1 MLVAHYE
8 TNCFLNWT
16 HYKTRKHFLKGMDV
30 PEATIAADWRALLAP
45 RLVLTLCVLLGGVL
59 LHSMNVLI
67 MATLLPSVVA
77 ELGGANLMS
86 WPTTAFVASSIIAAS
101 GTSLVGGRLGNRR
114 AFSAAAVIYAV
125 GAVLCACAPS
135 IDFLIAG
142 RFVQGLGGGLLSA
155 LAYVFVRNVFPEA
168 LWPRVFGLLAGVWSV
183 TVLIGPLIGG
193 VFASYGHWRNA
204 FVAVMAIGCLL
215 SAGALFTLPADKE
228 SAQGG
233 QPDFSGEP
241 CCLDLRRDRAVVGG
255 ERCGWPDDQGHAHH
269 RSCHGIR
276 WDDADRSTSSRP
288 APAERCV
295 FLRSPTGAGLW
306 MVLLMS
312 VGYSPL
318 AIYAP
323 LFLQRLH
330 GLSPL
335 GAGYIVALAS
345 LAWTTAALAVASL
358 SEEWPPRLIVVGPL
372 AMGTGLAGVGLLM
385 APGPVA
391 ALILPIVLIGIGIG
405 SAWAFVLQR
414 VMSGA
419 KGGEEN
425 IAAASA
431 ATVQQAGIALGA
443 AIAGLVANASGLNN
457 GLDPGSVLRASLW
470 VPLALVAAP
479 LAACA
484 IGVRLNLIVPRSPE
498 QDLPAARND

>member
-1 MLVAHYE
+1 MREV
-8 TNCFLNWT
+8 TT
-16 HYKTRKHFLKGMDV
+16 
-30 PEATIAADWRALLAP
+30 EAGWRALLAP

-67 MATLLPSVVA
+67 TATLLPSIVA
-77 ELGGANLMS
+77 ELGGANLMI

-101 GTSLVGGRLGNRR
+101 GTSLVSGRFGNRR
-114 AFSAAAVIYAV
+114 AFSGGAVIYAA

-135 IDFLIAG
+135 IGFVIAG

-155 LAYVFVRNVFPEA
+155 LAYVLVRNAFPEA

-193 VFASYGHWRNA
+193 VFASYGHWRSA
-204 FVAVMAIGCLL
+204 FVTVAGIGCLL
-215 SAGALFTLPADKE
+215 GAGALFTLPADRRSDQAVTRTFPAGRVALICGAIAFL
-228 SAQGG
+228 SAASVATGLAIKAMLITATVVAFVLMMRTDRRATA
-233 QPDFSGEP
+233 PLLPSDAFS
-241 CCLDLRRDRAVVGG
+241 
-255 ERCGWPDDQGHAHH
+255 
-269 RSCHGIR
+269 
-276 WDDADRSTSSRP
+276 
-288 APAERCV
+288 
-295 FLRSPTGAGLW
+295 LRSGTGAGLW
-306 MVLLMS
+306 MILLMS

-330 GLSPL
+330 GVSPL
-335 GAGYIVALAS
+335 GAGYMVALAS
-345 LAWTTAALAVASL
+345 LAWTTAALSVASL
-358 SEEWPPRLIVVGPL
+358 SEEWPPRLIIIGPS
-372 AMGTGLAGVGLLM
+372 AMGAGLAGVGVLM

-391 ALILPIVLIGIGIG
+391 ALNLPIVLIGAGIG
-405 SAWAFVLQR
+405 AAWAFVLQR

-443 AIAGLVANASGLNN
+443 AIAGLVANASGLDN

-484 IGVRLNLIVPRSPE
+484 VGVRLNLMVPRSPE
-498 QDLPAARND
+498 QGLTAARNG

>member
-1 MLVAHYE
+1 M
-8 TNCFLNWT
+8 
-16 HYKTRKHFLKGMDV
+16 
-30 PEATIAADWRALLAP
+30 TIEVGWRALLAP

-67 MATLLPSVVA
+67 TATLLPSVVA

-101 GTSLVGGRLGNRR
+101 GTSLVGGRFGNRR
-114 AFSAAAVIYAV
+114 AFSGGAVIYAA

-135 IDFLIAG
+135 IGFVIAG

-155 LAYVFVRNVFPEA
+155 LAYVLVRNAFPET

-193 VFASYGHWRNA
+193 VFASYGHWRSA
-204 FVAVMAIGCLL
+204 FVTVAGIGCLL
-215 SAGALFTLPADKE
+215 GAGALFNLPADRRSDQAVPRTFPAGRVALICGAIALL
-228 SAQGG
+228 SAASVATGLVIKAMLITATVVAFVLMMRTDRRAAA
-233 QPDFSGEP
+233 PLLPSDVFS
-241 CCLDLRRDRAVVGG
+241 
-255 ERCGWPDDQGHAHH
+255 
-269 RSCHGIR
+269 
-276 WDDADRSTSSRP
+276 
-288 APAERCV
+288 
-295 FLRSPTGAGLW
+295 LRSRTGAGLW
-306 MVLLMS
+306 MILLMS

-330 GLSPL
+330 GVSPL
-335 GAGYIVALAS
+335 GAGYMVALAS

-358 SEEWPPRLIVVGPL
+358 SEEWPPRLIIMGPS
-372 AMGTGLAGVGLLM
+372 AMGAGLAGVGVLM

-391 ALILPIVLIGIGIG
+391 ALILPIVLIGAGIG
-405 SAWAFVLQR
+405 TAWAFVLQR

-443 AIAGLVANASGLNN
+443 AIAGLVANASGLDNA
-457 GLDPGSVLRASLW
+457 LDLSSVLRASLW

-484 IGVRLNLIVPRSPE
+484 IGVRLNLMVPRVPRSP
-498 QDLPAARND
+498 QQGLPVAGNG

>member
-1 MLVAHYE
+1 MREVTTE
-8 TNCFLNWT
+8 TS
-16 HYKTRKHFLKGMDV
+16 
-30 PEATIAADWRALLAP
+30 WRALLAWH
-45 RLVLTLCVLLGGVL
+45 LVLTLCVLLGGVL

-67 MATLLPSVVA
+67 TATLLPSIVA

-101 GTSLVGGRLGNRR
+101 GTGLVSGRFGNRR
-114 AFSAAAVIYAV
+114 AFSGGAVIYAA

-135 IDFLIAG
+135 IGLVIAG

-155 LAYVFVRNVFPEA
+155 LAYVLVRNAFPEA
-168 LWPRVFGLLAGVWSV
+168 LWPRVFGLLSGVWSI

-193 VFASYGHWRNA
+193 VFASYGHWRSA
-204 FVAVMAIGCLL
+204 FVTVAAIGCLL
-215 SAGALFTLPADKE
+215 AASALFTLPPDKQSDQAVSRTFPAGRLALICGAIALLSLASVSTGLAIE
-228 SAQGG
+228 AMLIAATVVAFILTMRTDRRAAAPLLPSDA
-233 QPDFSGEP
+233 FS
-241 CCLDLRRDRAVVGG
+241 
-255 ERCGWPDDQGHAHH
+255 
-269 RSCHGIR
+269 
-276 WDDADRSTSSRP
+276 
-288 APAERCV
+288 
-295 FLRSPTGAGLW
+295 LRSGTGAGLW

-330 GLSPL
+330 GVSPL
-335 GAGYIVALAS
+335 GAGYMVALAS
-345 LAWTTAALAVASL
+345 LAWTIAALSVASL
-358 SEEWPPRLIVVGPL
+358 SGAWPPRLIIMGPS
-372 AMGTGLAGVGLLM
+372 AMGAGLAGVGVLM
-385 APGPVA
+385 APGPIA
-391 ALILPIVLIGIGIG
+391 ALILPIVLIGAGIG
-405 SAWAFVLQR
+405 AAWAFVLQR

-431 ATVQQAGIALGA
+431 ATVQQAGFALGA
-443 AIAGLVANASGLNN
+443 AIAGLVANASGLDN
-457 GLDPGSVLRASLW
+457 GLDPESVLRASLW

-484 IGVRLNLIVPRSPE
+484 IGVRLNLMFPRSP
-498 QDLPAARND
+498 